1 MEAVNTAWLLQ
12 EEGKRMYRTGEGV
25 WLRGNLHMHTA
36 RSDGQLG
43 YEEAIALYER
53 AGYDFIAVTDHWV
66 RSQKGTTPGG
76 MLLLSGCEYN
86 VGGTV
91 QEGVYH
97 IVGVGMEREP
107 GLDRFDPALSAQ
119 GIIDAITAAGGL
131 AILAHPAWS
140 LNSAEAVQALRGLCG
155 TEIYNTTSGFPMNA
169 RPYSGL
175 FVDQLA
181 SLGML
186 LPCMAADDAHQ
197 YGQDVLGG
205 WLMVHARERSH
216 EAVMEALR
224 EGRFYAT
231 QGPQID
237 MTVGQGEARVHC
249 SPASHIVFY
258 SDAIWSEERV
268 TSGDG
273 LTEAVYHIQPHETFL
288 RAEVIDKEGRTAYTS
303 PVRL

>member
-1 MEAVNTAWLLQ
+1 MH
-12 EEGKRMYRTGEGV
+12 RTGEGV

-249 SPASHIVFY
+249 SLASHIVFY